1 MKIKMLVFLFL
12 TAFAT
17 KNFAQEHALQKANTA
32 YENYAYIDAL
42 KIYESVAA
50 KGYKSVEMFQNMGNA
65 YYFNGNYEKA
75 ALWYEELFSMN
86 VKVESEYYYRYAQ
99 TLKSIGNNEKANKI
113 LSQFNQILNKKKKVK
128 STNKG
133 NDYLKSIPNNSGRFT
148 IENVDFNSKYS
159 DFGTTFLGNKLV
171 FTSSRDSLSS
181 FELTHN
187 WTNQY
192 FTNIYFASFD
202 SIGKFSKLEKWDKN
216 INSKFNE
223 SSPIFT
229 KDGSTLYFT
238 RNNYLKGKRSKSSD
252 KATLLKLYKANL
264 KGNIWANVQELPFND
279 NEYSVAHPALSP
291 DGKTLYFASNM
302 PGALGQ
308 SDLFRVA
315 INADGT
321 YGKPENLGRKI
332 NTSERETFPFISE
345 ENELYFASDGHSGLG
360 GLDIFVS
367 KINDDG
373 TIDEPINIG
382 APANS
387 PQDDFA
393 FWIDVTT
400 RKGYFSSNRPGGK
413 GFDDIY
419 KFKETRKLNCEQ
431 FITRKITDDET
442 KMAISNATVVLLDEQ
457 FHEIQ
462 KQYSDENGLYS
473 FKVKCG
479 LTYYIRITKQGFD
492 TQEQKIEVGNNND
505 PNTSSIKMIKT
516 IKKIGVGDDLAKVF
530 GIKTIYF
537 DLDKFEI
544 RPEAAFELEK
554 IVAVLKA
561 NPTMKVAIK
570 SHTDSR
576 QSFEY
581 NLILSDKRAKAT
593 ANWIISNGI
602 DVMRL
607 SAKGYGESQ
616 LINSCSDGIQCSEEE
631 HQANRRSE
639 FVVIAL

>member
-12 TAFAT
+12 IAFAT

-42 KIYESVAA
+42 KIYESIAA

-99 TLKSIGNNEKANKI
+99 TLKSIGKNENADKI
-113 LSQFNQILNKKKKVK
+113 LSQFYQILNKKKKAN

-133 NDYLKSIPNNSGRFT
+133 NDYLKTIPNNSGRFT
-148 IENVDFNSKYS
+148 IENADFNSKYS
-159 DFGTTFLGNKLV
+159 DFGTTFFGNKLV

-192 FTNIYFASFD
+192 FTNIYLASFD

-229 KDGSTLYFT
+229 KNGLTLYFT
-238 RNNYLKGKRSKSSD
+238 RNNYLKGKRNKNSD

-264 KGNIWANVQELPFND
+264 KGNIWTNVQELPFND

-302 PGALGQ
+302 PGTLGQ
-308 SDLFRVA
+308 SDLFRVT
-315 INADGT
+315 INTDGT
-321 YGKPENLGRKI
+321 YGKPENLGSKI
-332 NTSERETFPFISE
+332 NTSERETFPFISD

-373 TIDEPINIG
+373 SIEEPINIG

-419 KFKETRKLNCEQ
+419 KFTEKRKLNCEQ
-431 FITRKITDDET
+431 LITGKITDDET

-479 LTYYIRITKQGFD
+479 LTYYIKITKQEFD
-492 TQEQKIEVGNNND
+492 TQELKIEVEDNMD
-505 PNTSSIKMIKT
+505 STTSSIKMIKT
-516 IKKIGVGDDLAKVF
+516 IKKIGIGDDLAKVF

-537 DLDKFEI
+537 DLDKFDI

-581 NLILSDKRAKAT
+581 NLILSDKRAKST
-593 ANWIISNGI
+593 TNWIISNGI
-602 DVMRL
+602 DAMRL

-639 FVVIAL
+639 FIVIAL

>member
-1 MKIKMLVFLFL
+1 
-12 TAFAT
+12 
-17 KNFAQEHALQKANTA
+17 
-32 YENYAYIDAL
+32 
-42 KIYESVAA
+42 
-50 KGYKSVEMFQNMGNA
+50 
-65 YYFNGNYEKA
+65 
-75 ALWYEELFSMN
+75 MN

-99 TLKSIGNNEKANKI
+99 TLKSIGKNENADKI
-113 LSQFNQILNKKKKVK
+113 LSQFYQILNKKKKAN

-133 NDYLKSIPNNSGRFT
+133 NDYLKTIPNNSGRFT
-148 IENVDFNSKYS
+148 IENADFNSKYS
-159 DFGTTFLGNKLV
+159 DFGTTFFGNKLV

-192 FTNIYFASFD
+192 FTNIYLASFD

-229 KDGSTLYFT
+229 KNGLTLYFT
-238 RNNYLKGKRSKSSD
+238 RNNYLKGKRNKNSD

-264 KGNIWANVQELPFND
+264 KGNIWTNVQELPFND

-302 PGALGQ
+302 PGTLGQ
-308 SDLFRVA
+308 SDLFRVT
-315 INADGT
+315 INTDGT
-321 YGKPENLGRKI
+321 YGKPENLGSKI
-332 NTSERETFPFISE
+332 NTSERETFPFISD

-373 TIDEPINIG
+373 SIEEPINIG

-419 KFKETRKLNCEQ
+419 KFTEKRKLNCEQ
-431 FITRKITDDET
+431 LITGKITDDET

-479 LTYYIRITKQGFD
+479 LTYYIKITKQEFD
-492 TQEQKIEVGNNND
+492 TQELKIEVEDNMD
-505 PNTSSIKMIKT
+505 STTSSIKMIKT
-516 IKKIGVGDDLAKVF
+516 IKKIGIGDDLAKVF

-537 DLDKFEI
+537 DLDKFDI

-581 NLILSDKRAKAT
+581 NLILSDKRAKST
-593 ANWIISNGI
+593 TNWIISNGI
-602 DVMRL
+602 DAMRL

-639 FVVIAL
+639 FIVIAL

>member
-12 TAFAT
+12 TTFAT
-17 KNFAQEHALQKANTA
+17 KNFAQERALQKANTA

-75 ALWYEELFSMN
+75 ALWYEEMFSMN

-99 TLKSIGNNEKANKI
+99 TLKSIGNNEKADKI
-113 LSQFNQILNKKKKVK
+113 LSQFYQILNKKKKIK

-133 NDYLKSIPNNSGRFT
+133 NDYLKTIQNNSGRFT
-148 IENVDFNSKYS
+148 VENADFNSKYS

-171 FTSSRDSLSS
+171 FTSSRDSLSF

-192 FTNIYFASFD
+192 FTNIYLASFD

-238 RNNYLKGKRSKSSD
+238 RNNYLKGKRNKSSD

-264 KGNIWANVQELPFND
+264 KGNIWTNVKELPFND

-302 PGALGQ
+302 PGTLGQ
-308 SDLFRVA
+308 SDLFRVT
-315 INADGT
+315 INVDGT
-321 YGKPENLGRKI
+321 YGKPENLGSKI
-332 NTSERETFPFISE
+332 NTSERETFPFISD

-373 TIDEPINIG
+373 SIEEPINIG

-393 FWIDVTT
+393 FWMDVKT

-419 KFKETRKLNCEQ
+419 KFTETRKLNCEQ
-431 FITRKITDDET
+431 LVTGKITDDES

-479 LTYYIRITKQGFD
+479 LTYYIRIIKQEFD
-492 TQEQKIEVGNNND
+492 IQEQKIEVENNID
-505 PNTSSIKMIKT
+505 HTTFSIKMIKT
-516 IKKIGVGDDLAKVF
+516 IKKIGIGDDLAKVF

-537 DLDKFEI
+537 DLDKFDI

-581 NLILSDKRAKAT
+581 NLILSDKRAKST

-602 DVMRL
+602 DAMRL
-607 SAKGYGESQ
+607 SSKGYGESQ
-616 LINSCSDGIQCSEEE
+616 LINSCSDGIQCTEEE